1 MSAVSPILVV
11 EDDTLIRMALVATLK
26 GGGYTV
32 AECNSGAA
40 AMILIDD
47 SADLQGLISDIN
59 LGDGPDGWAV
69 AHHARQRYPAL
80 AVLYVSGESVAS
92 WTAEG
97 VPNSLILQKPYA
109 EAQLMTAIA
118 SLLIEAAP
126 QQAQDG
132 PPTD

>member
-11 EDDTLIRMALVATLK
+11 EDDALIRMGMVATLK

-40 AMILIDD
+40 AMTLIDE
-47 SADLQGLISDIN
+47 SSDLQGLITDIN
-59 LGDGPDGWAV
+59 LGDGSDGWAV
-69 AHHARQRYPAL
+69 AHRARQRYPSL
-80 AVLYVSGESVAS
+80 AVLYVSGESVDS
-92 WTAEG
+92 WSAEG

-118 SLLIEAAP
+118 SLLIEAVP
-126 QQAQDG
+126 QRSQES
-132 PPTD
+132 PPAD

>member
-32 AECNSGAA
+32 ADCNSGAA
-40 AMILIDD
+40 AMILIDE

-132 PPTD
+132 PSTD

>member
-40 AMILIDD
+40 AMILIDE

>member
-1 MSAVSPILVV
+1 MSPILVV
-11 EDDTLIRMALVATLK
+11 EDDALIRMGLVATLK

-32 AECNSGAA
+32 AECNSGTA

-59 LGDGPDGWAV
+59 WGVGPDGWAV
-69 AHHARQRYPAL
+69 AHHARQRYPSL
-80 AVLYVSGESVAS
+80 AVLYVSGESVDN

-118 SLLIEAAP
+118 NLLIEAVP
-126 QQAQDG
+126 QRSLES

>member
-11 EDDTLIRMALVATLK
+11 EDDALIRMALVATLK

-40 AMILIDD
+40 AMILIDE
-47 SADLQGLISDIN
+47 SAELQGLISDIN

>member
-40 AMILIDD
+40 AMILIDE

-132 PPTD
+132 PSTD

>member
-11 EDDTLIRMALVATLK
+11 EDDTLIRMGLVATLK

-32 AECNSGAA
+32 AECNSGTAA
-40 AMILIDD
+40 IILIDE

-69 AHHARQRYPAL
+69 AHHARQRYPSL
-80 AVLYVSGESVAS
+80 AVLYVSGESVDN

-118 SLLIEAAP
+118 SLLIEAVP
-126 QQAQDG
+126 QRSLES

>member
-1 MSAVSPILVV
+1 MSALSPILVV
-11 EDDTLIRMALVATLK
+11 EDDALIRMGLVATLK

-32 AECNSGAA
+32 AECNGGAA
-40 AMILIDD
+40 AMILIDE
-47 SADLQGLISDIN
+47 SSDLQGLISDIN

-69 AHHARQRYPAL
+69 ARHARQKFPAL
-80 AVLYVSGESVAS
+80 AVLYISGESVAN

-118 SLLIEAAP
+118 SLLIQAVP

-132 PPTD
+132 PPTN

>member
-1 MSAVSPILVV
+1 MSPILVV

-40 AMILIDD
+40 AMILIDE

-132 PPTD
+132 PSTD

>member
-40 AMILIDD
+40 ALILIDE
-47 SADLQGLISDIN
+47 SAELQGLISDIN

-80 AVLYVSGESVAS
+80 AVLYVSGESVAN

-118 SLLIEAAP
+118 SLLIEAVP

-132 PPTD
+132 PSTD

>member
-11 EDDTLIRMALVATLK
+11 EDDTLIRMGLVATLK
-26 GGGYTV
+26 GGGYNV
-32 AECNSGAA
+32 AECTSGTAA
-40 AMILIDD
+40 IILIDE
-47 SADLQGLISDIN
+47 SADLQGLISDIS

-69 AHHARQRYPAL
+69 AHHARQKYPAL
-80 AVLYVSGESVAS
+80 AVLYVSGESVGS

-109 EAQLMTAIA
+109 EAQVMTAIA
-118 SLLIEAAP
+118 TLLIDAVP

>member
-40 AMILIDD
+40 AMILIDE

-80 AVLYVSGESVAS
+80 AVLYVSGESVAN